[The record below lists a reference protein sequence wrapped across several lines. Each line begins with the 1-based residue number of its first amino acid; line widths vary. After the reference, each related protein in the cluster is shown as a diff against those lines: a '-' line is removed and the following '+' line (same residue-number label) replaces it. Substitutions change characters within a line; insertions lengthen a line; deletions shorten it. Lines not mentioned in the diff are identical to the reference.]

1 MIDNYG
7 DILKSKNTFFA
18 LGVVGITITVLL
30 NLFLATVLNLD
41 VSNWWVYYIVWIV
54 FLTIGLARKAEENKN
69 QQKKKE

>member
-1 MIDNYG
+1 M
-7 DILKSKNTFFA
+7 KSKNTFFA
-18 LGVVGITITVLL
+18 LGVVGITITALL

-54 FLTIGLARKAEENKN
+54 FLTIGLAHKAEENKN